1 MSDEEV
7 QEEIA
12 TTEEEVAQTSP
23 EEIAQPVEQS
33 QQNEEKKKEKLNK
46 KFRLIKGEE
55 ILETKQPS
63 FLAFFQ
69 YYLLGVI
76 VFESTSY
83 TPLTTGKTLFHK
95 TRGSLFPYLLI

>member
-55 ILETKQPS
+55 ILDYN
-63 FLAFFQ
+63 FRFFQ
-69 YYLLGVI
+69 WMEDDIQINFVYRLPSI
-76 VFESTSY
+76 E
-83 TPLTTGKTLFHK
+83 K
-95 TRGSLFPYLLI
+95 I